1 MSRYAG
7 YFLKFGGTKLPNEY
21 LTSFSSTPNQRS
33 ELSAYRDNDNLLNRV
48 TSPNFKTKITLRTK
62 PLLIDEKINVQNIIA
77 GGYTNYIE
85 RKASVTYYNDETD
98 AYYTGDFYVPDVN
111 FTVKYCSGGTILYEP
126 VEITLIEY

>member
-33 ELSAYRDNDNLLNRV
+33 ELSAYRDNNNLLNRV
-48 TSPNFKTKITLRTK
+48 TSPNFKTKITFRTK
-62 PLLIDEKINVQNIIA
+62 PLFIDEKINMQNIIA

-126 VEITLIEY
+126 VEVTLIEY

>member
-1 MSRYAG
+1 MSNYAG
-7 YFLKFGGTKLPNEY
+7 YFLKFGGTKLPNSY

-33 ELSAYRDNDNLLNRV
+33 ELSAYRDNNNLLNRV
-48 TSPNFKTKITLRTK
+48 TSPNFKTKITFKTK
-62 PLLIDEKINVQNIIA
+62 PLFIDEKINMQNIIA

-98 AYYTGDFYVPDVN
+98 SYYTGDFYVPDVN
-111 FTVKYCSGGTILYEP
+111 FTVKYCSGNTIVYAP

>member
-33 ELSAYRDNDNLLNRV
+33 ELSAYRDNNNLLNRV
-48 TSPNFKTKITLRTK
+48 TSPNFKTKITFRTK
-62 PLLIDEKINVQNIIA
+62 PLFIDEKINMQNIIA

-85 RKASVTYYNDETD
+85 RKASVTYYNEETD